1 MEVEGMLLLSPR
13 MLAAGP
19 TFGELLEE
27 TGVPEQPTLL
37 PVLLPSCRIRFR
49 RHFARAF

>member
-1 MEVEGMLLLSPR
+1 MLLLSPS

-19 TFGELLEE
+19 TVGELPVLED
-27 TGVPEQPTLL
+27 TAVPEQPTLL
-37 PVLLPSCRIRFR
+37 PALLPSCRIRFR